1 MKDFFWECKTKVRF
15 GQGAVRDYLAQMV
28 GEFALPGH
36 NIMIGYGG
44 GSVKRN
50 GAYDDVVGVLE
61 SLGYSRDGN
70 AADGNMIVE
79 FPGIMSNPTLKRMRE
94 GADLASL
101 MDVGLI
107 IAIGG
112 GSVMDCCKAIA
123 VQAQYKGDAWEDFW
137 MKGLPMTHDV
147 IPCGVVVTMPA
158 TGSEVNGCAVLTN
171 EDTKIKC
178 DRDYPEMNPA
188 FALMDPAYTLTMPV
202 RQMKAGTFDILS
214 HIMETYF
221 SWPLEPNPADDISE
235 ALMKGL
241 IRDFRAALADP
252 QDMQARSN
260 IMWTASLAENRIIK
274 TGKSKDFQAHNME
287 HQLSAYTNCNHGEG
301 LAVLHPVYYRHI
313 YKAGLAKFVSFARNV
328 WGLTEKDAEGF
339 RVSCGSTMSDDEALA
354 LAGIDALAAFIQ
366 EAGLPTTLRDLGF
379 GEDERKLLPEI
390 AESCFISGGAFRP
403 MTAAEIL
410 EIYNECW

>member
-50 GAYDDVVGVLE
+50 GAYDDVVSVLE

-123 VQAQYKGDAWEDFW
+123 VQAQYKGDAWEGFW
-137 MKGLPMTHDV
+137 MKGLPMT
-147 IPCGVVVTMPA
+147 
-158 TGSEVNGCAVLTN
+158 
-171 EDTKIKC
+171 
-178 DRDYPEMNPA
+178 
-188 FALMDPAYTLTMPV
+188 
-202 RQMKAGTFDILS
+202 
-214 HIMETYF
+214 
-221 SWPLEPNPADDISE
+221 
-235 ALMKGL
+235 
-241 IRDFRAALADP
+241 
-252 QDMQARSN
+252 RSSQ
-260 IMWTASLAENRIIK
+260 TR
-274 TGKSKDFQAHNME
+274 TQ
-287 HQLSAYTNCNHGEG
+287 
-301 LAVLHPVYYRHI
+301 R
-313 YKAGLAKFVSFARNV
+313 
-328 WGLTEKDAEGF
+328 
-339 RVSCGSTMSDDEALA
+339 
-354 LAGIDALAAFIQ
+354 
-366 EAGLPTTLRDLGF
+366 
-379 GEDERKLLPEI
+379 
-390 AESCFISGGAFRP
+390 
-403 MTAAEIL
+403 
-410 EIYNECW
+410 